1 MLLFLW
7 MPDAGCYPVEVNKM
21 VFSNLV
27 HRPLR
32 TLISVFAIS
41 IEVTLILLIVGI
53 CLSMLNDSA
62 KRTEGV
68 GFDVMVSPPGSSF
81 LTGIT
86 GAPVSMKVAD
96 KIRTVP
102 HVTAVAP
109 IVMHMITTGALE
121 VLDGIDLDAK
131 SPNNFDKMGQPFHY
145 LAGGPFRGPDDM
157 IVDDFFADQH
167 HAKVGD
173 HFDVLNHSFR
183 ISGIVEHGKGA
194 RRYVPIRTLQ
204 DLVGSEGKASMF
216 YVKSDT
222 PQNADAVV
230 TAIKQIPGMEQ
241 YVVRSLTE
249 YASLMTV
256 ANLPGLG
263 PFLNIVIGIAVVIG
277 FIVIFQSMY
286 TAVMERTREI
296 GILKSL
302 GATKMYIVN
311 VVLRESLLLAI
322 GGVLMGLLLTA
333 LASAAIDYRFPTH
346 KVVWDNHWV
355 LRASV
360 IAIFG
365 ALLGGL
371 YPALTAA
378 QKDPIEA
385 LAYE

>member
-1 MLLFLW
+1 
-7 MPDAGCYPVEVNKM
+7 M
-21 VFSNLV
+21 VLSNVV

-32 TLISVFAIS
+32 TLISIFAIS
-41 IEVTLILLIVGI
+41 IEVTLILLIVGL

-62 KRTEGV
+62 DRQKGI

-102 HVTAVAP
+102 HVAAVAP

-121 VLDGIDLDAK
+121 VLDGIDLNPT
-131 SPNNFDKMGQPFHY
+131 SPNNFDKMGQPFRY
-145 LAGGPFRGPDDM
+145 LAGGAFQGPDDM
-157 IVDDFFADQH
+157 IVDDFFAEQH

-173 HFDVLNHSFR
+173 HFVVLNQNFR
-183 ISGIVEHGKGA
+183 VCGIVEHGKGA
-194 RRYVPIRTLQ
+194 RRYVPIQTLQ
-204 DLVGSEGKASMF
+204 DLIGSEGKASMF
-216 YVKSDT
+216 YVKADT
-222 PQNADAVV
+222 PANADAAV

-249 YASLMTV
+249 YTSLMTV

-302 GATKMYIVN
+302 GATKLYIVN

-322 GGVLMGLLLTA
+322 GGVLLGLVFTA
-333 LASAAIDYRFPTH
+333 LASAAINYKFPTH
-346 KVVWDNHWV
+346 KVVWDNYWV
-355 LRASV
+355 MRASI
-360 IAIFG
+360 IAIIG

-371 YPALTAA
+371 YPALAAA
-378 QKDPIEA
+378 QRDPIEA